1 MGRGQATRDR
11 ILDITEASVLKKG
24 FGATSIDEVIAEAG
38 ITKSGFFYHFNNK
51 NSLAKALLQRYL
63 EREDVLLDD
72 VFDRGRELAEDPL
85 HAFLVGLKL
94 LAETMANLPGSY
106 PGCLVATYCY
116 QESLFDREV
125 RELNRHIVLQWRAR
139 FRALL
144 EAILERYEPREAFDL
159 DALADM
165 VSTTLEGGLVLGR
178 ATGDHQI
185 LPDQIMLLRNY
196 IKLLFNTDPV

>member
-11 ILDITEASVLKKG
+11 ILDITEASVLQKG

-125 RELNRHIVLQWRAR
+125 RELNRHIVLQWHAR